1 MFMIILSLEEKL
13 KKKHKQNTRVQNS
26 INSYDIWALW
36 FLGFRFFRCLTGYRC
51 KITLNIFLIFITLG
65 RTLRFLF
72 LLWCHWSQ
80 ILFTRMGFKKR
91 MQTTGKVKISES
103 TRKRLNC
110 YIFATSSRL
119 SRVTKSLIH

>member
-26 INSYDIWALW
+26 INSYDIWTLR
-36 FLGFRFFRCLTGYRC
+36 FLGFRFFRCLTGCRC
-51 KITLNIFLIFITLG
+51 KITLNIFLILITLG

-72 LLWCHWSQ
+72 LLWCHRSQ

-91 MQTTGKVKISES
+91 MRTTGKVKISES
-103 TRKRLNC
+103 TRKRLNF
-110 YIFATSSRL
+110 YIFETSSRL
-119 SRVTKSLIH
+119 SRITKSLIH